1 MRHITKH
8 IYLCLFAASF
18 AYIMVGC
25 KAKGNYPGTDFMPD
39 MGPSLA
45 YEANYHIDYENS
57 YLKFSHRKFSAD
69 STYNVYSMVKQPVTG
84 TIPRG
89 EFSNGRSLSYMQ
101 QFDADMVDKPMNGSV
116 PYNYPNTEAGRQA
129 ASSNITSNPYPITT
143 AGLAQ
148 GKLMWNTY
156 CAVCHGQKMDG
167 NGVIVANGAYPAAPP
182 AFTGDEWVQSEEG
195 RYYHAIMHGK
205 GVMGHYK
212 DKLSDKERWEV
223 IHYIRSKQIPGY
235 ADNALDKS
243 SVDFSSALKSA
254 NKDTTY
260 ILQNVFFETGSSF
273 LKPISTY
280 ELNTLADA
288 LQSNSS
294 ISIELGGHTDNVG
307 NSDSNQLL
315 SQKRADSVRD
325 YLISKGV
332 SPARLG
338 SVGYGSNAPAAS
350 NATEQGRS
358 KNRRTEFKLL

>member
-1 MRHITKH
+1 
-8 IYLCLFAASF
+8 
-18 AYIMVGC
+18 
-25 KAKGNYPGTDFMPD
+25 
-39 MGPSLA
+39 
-45 YEANYHIDYENS
+45 
-57 YLKFSHRKFSAD
+57 
-69 STYNVYSMVKQPVTG
+69 
-84 TIPRG
+84 
-89 EFSNGRSLSYMQ
+89 
-101 QFDADMVDKPMNGSV
+101 
-116 PYNYPNTEAGRQA
+116 
-129 ASSNITSNPYPITT
+129 
-143 AGLAQ
+143 
-148 GKLMWNTY
+148 
-156 CAVCHGQKMDG
+156 
-167 NGVIVANGAYPAAPP
+167 
-182 AFTGDEWVQSEEG
+182 
-195 RYYHAIMHGK
+195 
-205 GVMGHYK
+205 
-212 DKLSDKERWEV
+212 
-223 IHYIRSKQIPGY
+223 
-235 ADNALDKS
+235 
-243 SVDFSSALKSA
+243 LKSA

-307 NSDSNQLL
+307 NSNSNQLL

>member
-57 YLKFSHRKFSAD
+57 YLKFSHRKFSA
-69 STYNVYSMVKQPVTG
+69 
-84 TIPRG
+84 
-89 EFSNGRSLSYMQ
+89 
-101 QFDADMVDKPMNGSV
+101 
-116 PYNYPNTEAGRQA
+116 
-129 ASSNITSNPYPITT
+129 
-143 AGLAQ
+143 
-148 GKLMWNTY
+148 
-156 CAVCHGQKMDG
+156 G

-235 ADNALDKS
+235 ADNA
-243 SVDFSSALKSA
+243 
-254 NKDTTY
+254 
-260 ILQNVFFETGSSF
+260 
-273 LKPISTY
+273 
-280 ELNTLADA
+280 
-288 LQSNSS
+288 
-294 ISIELGGHTDNVG
+294 
-307 NSDSNQLL
+307 
-315 SQKRADSVRD
+315 
-325 YLISKGV
+325 
-332 SPARLG
+332 
-338 SVGYGSNAPAAS
+338 
-350 NATEQGRS
+350 
-358 KNRRTEFKLL
+358 